1 MHAHPYRRRGAC
13 RTLLD
18 RLQEAGIAADL
29 LRVQYRMHPGIC
41 DFPNRWFYGGK
52 LRTGAR
58 RLHA

>member
-1 MHAHPYRRRGAC
+1 MC

-18 RLQEAGIAADL
+18 RLCDAGMHAEL

-58 RLHA
+58 LACVGQAF